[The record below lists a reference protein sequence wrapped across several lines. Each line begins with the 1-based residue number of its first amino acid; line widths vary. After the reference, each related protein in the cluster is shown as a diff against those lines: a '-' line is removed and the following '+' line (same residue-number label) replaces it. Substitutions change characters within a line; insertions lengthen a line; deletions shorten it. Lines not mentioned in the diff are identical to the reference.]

1 MNITTRAFVAAALLA
16 APLLAQW
23 SAPTQVAAL
32 NTTGSEI
39 HPSVTGDGLT
49 MYFASSRSGNWEL
62 YQSTRALPF
71 GAFGAPSLVTELND
85 AVGVDA
91 GPHVSPDG
99 LEIWFDSSRTGGA
112 GGSDLWKATRPNTSV
127 PFSAPVVVTEL
138 NSSGAEASPS
148 ITEDGLEI
156 WFISSRAGG
165 PGGGSD
171 IWLATRPD
179 RNSPFGT
186 PVPDL
191 VLSTPGAERDA
202 TISADGLTVAWC
214 TDRTGGVG
222 SADVWMATRLSRA
235 QPFSN
240 FVNLTPLNSTGSE
253 LAASPSYLGDE
264 MFFGSSRP
272 GVGAFDIYS
281 GRFTGL
287 TSNGIA
293 GPGRTMRLRFS
304 DPASSGL
311 SYVAAASLGSVPG
324 IPIDTR
330 TLPLNADGLLFISIG
345 GLPGIL
351 NGFIGT
357 LDIDGVANGT
367 VTIPNSPIYLGVQF
381 VVAFVVLDPNAPS
394 NIRTISNAKD
404 ILIQ

>member
-1 MNITTRAFVAAALLA
+1 MSITSRAFVATALLA
-16 APLLAQW
+16 ATVLAQW
-23 SAPTQVAAL
+23 SAPTPVTAL
-32 NTTGSEI
+32 NTSGSEF

-49 MYFASSRSGNWEL
+49 LYFASSRSSNWEI

-85 AVGVDA
+85 PVGVDA

-112 GGSDLWKATRPNTSV
+112 GGADLWRATRPNTGV
-127 PFSAPVVVTEL
+127 PFSAPVVVPEL
-138 NSSGAEASPS
+138 NSTGSEVSPS

-156 WFISSRAGG
+156 YFISSRTGG

-171 IWLATRPD
+171 IWTATRPD

-191 VLSTPGAERDA
+191 ALSTTGAERDP
-202 TISADGLTVAWC
+202 TISTDGLSILWC
-214 TDRTGGVG
+214 TDRVGGVG
-222 SADVWMATRLSRA
+222 GADVWMATRLSRA

-240 FVNLTPLNSTGSE
+240 FVNITPVNSTTSE
-253 LAASPSYLGDE
+253 LAASTSYMGDE
-264 MFFGSSRP
+264 MFFGSIRP
-272 GVGAFDIYS
+272 GMGAYDIYS
-281 GRFTGL
+281 SRFTGL

-304 DPASSGL
+304 DPPSSGL
-311 SYVAAASLGSVPG
+311 TYVAAASFGSVPG

-330 TLPLNADGLLFISIG
+330 TLPLNADALLFISVG

-351 NGFIGT
+351 NGFIGS

-367 VTIPNSPIYLGVQF
+367 VTIPNSPVYLGVQF
-381 VVAFVVLDPNAPS
+381 VVAFVVIDPNAPS